1 MHVVGGRG
9 EWSLGE
15 GAGENKRWD
24 GQGAVRGVMWGVD
37 GTWWLLQGRLSM

>member
-1 MHVVGGRG
+1 MHVVGGSG

-24 GQGAVRGVMWGVD
+24 GQGAVRGGVWGVD
-37 GTWWLLQGRLSM
+37 GTWWSLHT